1 MDFTN
6 IYLTLQKVRLDK
18 TFAELGDDYGV
29 SESTASRMFSKSV
42 DPISARIKEFIK
54 WIPNDIVKRCLP
66 VPFRARYSKMS
77 PIIDYLEIEI
87 QKSKHPIKHA
97 IFYLF
102 ALTPRI
108 SADVNNPLL
117 EKNSATIIAS
127 TSGRLSD

>member
-6 IYLTLQKVRLDK
+6 IYLTLQKIR

-54 WIPNDIVKRCLP
+54 WIPNDIVKKCLP

-77 PIIDYLEIEI
+77 AIIDCLEIEI
-87 QKSKHPIKHA
+87 QKSQHPIKQD
-97 IFYLF
+97 FVF
-102 ALTPRI
+102 T
-108 SADVNNPLL
+108 SLL
-117 EKNSATIIAS
+117 
-127 TSGRLSD
+127 